1 MALIYFHTL
10 FILKRWNIK
19 VYNIDFLIAILDYV
33 LTFIDLDLK
42 LTYSYN
48 LP

>member
-1 MALIYFHTL
+1 M
-10 FILKRWNIK
+10 LKRWNII

-42 LTYSYN
+42 LKREKH
-48 LP
+48 